1 MFNKFADGRD
11 VIAARPIASYPSKTG
26 GNAAPPSTVK
36 ECHEL
41 PCADAIKSEDG
52 WFGPLTLAP
61 RRHWASVG
69 MVRLNALEV
78 FDLITSSYLVGSLY
92 RHRHTADTCFPERHG
107 EVCGLRVSVVNPYI
121 LTRTQVVVGAVITRH
136 PARQLRMRIG
146 AADGIDFL
154 YAGRVDSEL
163 HD

>member
-1 MFNKFADGRD
+1 MVWLAYSR
-11 VIAARPIASYPSKTG
+11 ISSARS
-26 GNAAPPSTVK
+26 
-36 ECHEL
+36 
-41 PCADAIKSEDG
+41 
-52 WFGPLTLAP
+52 
-61 RRHWASVG
+61 SVG
-69 MVRLNALEV
+69 MVRLSALPV
-78 FDLITSSYLVGSLY
+78 FDLTTSSYLAGPYWQVDRPRMQGFPGETRRSL
-92 RHRHTADTCFPERHG
+92 RSPCLCG
-107 EVCGLRVSVVNPYI
+107 ESYI